1 MHKMI
6 LAVLLLAVVGT
17 STAQTLPSSRATDW
31 TKAGL
36 VDTATTPSTI
46 IDLQNA
52 GLIADGTTPND
63 TILDSIINTLSPA
76 GAVLEFPNGDFLFN
90 NTIALPSNVVLR
102 GQGMQHTQL
111 IMDLGGQGHS
121 IQIQGNAPSDTS
133 TILQS
138 TAKDSFYLQ
147 VWNSQN
153 FAVGD
158 WVQIKQQD
166 ADLITSSWANNS
178 VGQIL
183 QIDSIS
189 GQMLWFRSPLRM
201 DCDTARQPYLI
212 QLNPKQNCG
221 IECLKIKRIDDTAPQ
236 QSANILFKYAVNCWV
251 KNIESENC
259 TFSHVRGEQSSN
271 LYIGHSY
278 FHHGFTYGGNGRAYG
293 VALQYT
299 TGECLV
305 EDNIFEHL
313 RHSILLQAGANG
325 NVFTFNYSFDPH
337 WDIVPN
343 DAAGDMVLHG
353 NYPFCNLFEQN
364 IVQNIVIDNSHGANG
379 PYNTFLR
386 NRAESYGIFFSDTT
400 SPMQNLI
407 GTEITNLSFPYS
419 FVNYTIQGSGHFLHG
434 NDNKGTIVPANT
446 SNLPDISYAYA
457 QAPDFIT
464 NAQWAAIG
472 TPNPVNSGNIPAK
485 NRVAQNNFGVGC
497 SEIIMNTTTIPT
509 TTDFMV
515 YPNPIYRDLN
525 LESKK
530 KMENIYIC
538 NELGQ
543 IVYQNT
549 VNAFTVNLQL
559 PNLVNGIYLV
569 RIQFADQSSAIQKVV
584 KINY

>member
-1 MHKMI
+1 MI
-6 LAVLLLAVVGT
+6 LAVLLFAIVGT
-17 STAQTLPSSRATDW
+17 SRAQTLPSSRATDW

-36 VDTATTPSTI
+36 VDTSTTPTTI

-52 GLIADGTTPND
+52 GLIADGTTAND
-63 TILDSIINTLSPA
+63 TILDSILNTLSPA

-111 IMDLGGQGHS
+111 IMDLGGQGHG
-121 IQIQGNAPSDTS
+121 IQIQGSAPSDS
-133 TILQS
+133 SIILQS
-138 TAKDSFYLQ
+138 TPKDSFYLQ

-166 ADLITSSWANNS
+166 ADLIHSSWAANS

-212 QLNPKQNCG
+212 QLNPKKNCG

-236 QSANILFKYAVNCWV
+236 LSANILFKHAVNCWV

-271 LYIGHSY
+271 LYVGHSY

-293 VALQYT
+293 VTWQYT

-325 NVFTFNYSFDPH
+325 NVFTFNYSFDPY
-337 WDIVPN
+337 WDNFPN
-343 DAAGDMVLHG
+343 NGAGDMVLHG
-353 NYPFCNLFEQN
+353 NYPYCNLFEQN

-379 PYNTFLR
+379 PYNTFFR
-386 NRAESYGIFFSDTT
+386 NRAESYGIIFSSTT
-400 SPMQNLI
+400 SPMQNLV
-407 GTEITNLSFPYS
+407 GNEITNDTFPFS
-419 FVNYTIQGSGHFLHG
+419 LLNFSIQGNDHFLHG
-434 NDNKGTIVPANT
+434 NDNKGTIVPTNT
-446 SNLPDISYAYA
+446 NNLPDTSYFYS
-457 QAPDFIT
+457 QAPDFIS
-464 NAQWAAIG
+464 NAQWSAIG
-472 TPNPVNSGNIPAK
+472 TPNPVSSGTIPAK
-485 NRVAQNNFGVGC
+485 NRVVQNNFGVGC
-497 SEIIMNTTTIPT
+497 SEIIMTTTFLPT

-515 YPNPIYRDLN
+515 YPNPIDRDLN

-543 IVYQNT
+543 TVYQNS

-559 PNLVNGIYLV
+559 PDLANGIYVV
-569 RIQFADQSSAIQKVV
+569 RIQFADNSSAIQKVV